1 MSNADLKETEN
12 ELSDVLMCYK
22 AFGLSVSDSPEQIES
37 MYKMLM
43 EECRKNLSAPDPSV
57 RLGARNDLTSIKN
70 MYDTIKGSI
79 SYRSVARQSGN
90 AVKVTT
96 VRNGNRISADA
107 DVVLNYKT
115 VKCPSCNNLI
125 RKSLKTCPVC
135 NARIYTKTEQL
146 VNFAGKFITKKKV
159 FLLSVFLILA
169 IIAAL
174 VLMYPEIVIKNWS
187 AVFSY
192 YHGK

>member
-22 AFGLSVSDSPEQIES
+22 AFGLSVSDSPEQIDS
-37 MYKMLM
+37 MYKVLT

-57 RLGARNDLTSIKN
+57 RFGARSDLAAIKN

-79 SYRSVARQSGN
+79 TYGSVARQSEN
-90 AVKVTT
+90 AIKATT
-96 VRNGNRISADA
+96 VRNGNRISANT

-135 NARIYTKTEQL
+135 NARIYTKTEKL
-146 VNFAGKFITKKKV
+146 INFAGKYFTKKKV
-159 FLLSVFLILA
+159 FLLSVFLLLA

-187 AVFSY
+187 AVFR
-192 YHGK
+192 